1 MTPTHRPIWTLP
13 AEAVY
18 DHLGSSPQ
26 GLDENEAQQ
35 RLARFGPNEL
45 PAPAHRPLWLRFTD
59 QLTHFMAILLW
70 VAGTLAFISHTAAL
84 GWAIWAVILINAVFS
99 FWQEFRAERALS
111 ALKNVLPNLVRV
123 YRGGNLVQI
132 PARELVRGDAIQIE
146 EGDRIPA
153 DARLVTAESLYL
165 DISVLTGESLPVA
178 RNAYPVRQRVA
189 LPVRGGQPLER
200 PGEQPQVEKAN
211 PAEISN
217 LVLAGATVSSGRGL
231 AVVYATGTHTE
242 FGQVARITTEVVREP
257 STLEVQV
264 NHIVR
269 VITAIALS
277 MGVLIFA
284 LTSLLV
290 GMEIKESFIFAIG
303 IIVALVP
310 EGLLPTVTLSLAMG
324 VQRMVRRN
332 ALVRRLSAV
341 ETLSAVN
348 VICTDKT
355 GTLTKNEMTVRHL
368 WLPPLPEDF
377 PVKDSPVNEFLP
389 NESPP
394 NESPPNE
401 SSPKDA
407 PLSESLPKESS
418 LNKSQNAALSQ
429 AALMATTPNGHLKD
443 DDMEL
448 LPGQIRI
455 TGAGYDPTVGQVH
468 LPQDSPLT
476 WKVNLLLTGAALCSN
491 ARLTHL
497 TAPSRWQEMGDPT
510 EAALIV
516 AAAKA
521 GLNVEVLQQ
530 RYPRQRE
537 IPFDSRRRMMT
548 VVLDG
553 HEDLWPPTLSQ
564 TNPQTADLVAITKGA
579 PLEVVRHCQSILR
592 DGTVVPL
599 THADWEQVVA
609 ANDHFARQGF
619 RVLGLAIRPGSAD
632 LKDMKAQDLEQ
643 GLIFVGLVAMFD
655 PPRPEVPQAIAQC
668 HQAGIRVTMV
678 TGDYG
683 LTAEAIAQRIG
694 LVETNPATHEP
705 VRVITGDT
713 LGHLSD
719 AQLQQMVKYRS
730 RLVFARMAPE
740 HKLRLVEAYKATGA
754 VVAVTGDGVNDAP
767 ALRSAHI
774 GIAMGLNGTDV
785 AREAA
790 DIVLT
795 DDNFATIVGA
805 IEEGRTVYQN
815 IRKFIT
821 YILSSNVAELM
832 PFLLMVLLKIPPALV
847 IMQILA
853 IDLGT
858 DMVPALALG
867 AETAEA
873 GTMLRPPRHKS
884 HPLMDR
890 ALLLRAYCWLGVIE
904 AVLGMAAFFWVWHS
918 YGYGLTEIQ
927 AVTPDLLTH
936 SATAPVLAIYI
947 QATTMTLAA
956 IVASQDG
963 NVFACRSERVSI
975 WRLGWFS
982 NPLIWL
988 GIATEWILIIAIIKL
1003 PPLQAIF
1010 STAPLSLGQWVM
1022 LLICP
1027 PIVLGL
1033 EEIRKAVVRNRISAK
1048 ARAIP
1053 SSSPPS
1059 LPISP

>member
-1 MTPTHRPIWTLP
+1 
-13 AEAVY
+13 
-18 DHLGSSPQ
+18 
-26 GLDENEAQQ
+26 
-35 RLARFGPNEL
+35 
-45 PAPAHRPLWLRFTD
+45 
-59 QLTHFMAILLW
+59 
-70 VAGTLAFISHTAAL
+70 
-84 GWAIWAVILINAVFS
+84 
-99 FWQEFRAERALS
+99 
-111 ALKNVLPNLVRV
+111 
-123 YRGGNLVQI
+123 
-132 PARELVRGDAIQIE
+132 
-146 EGDRIPA
+146 
-153 DARLVTAESLYL
+153 
-165 DISVLTGESLPVA
+165 
-178 RNAYPVRQRVA
+178 
-189 LPVRGGQPLER
+189 
-200 PGEQPQVEKAN
+200 
-211 PAEISN
+211 
-217 LVLAGATVSSGRGL
+217 
-231 AVVYATGTHTE
+231 
-242 FGQVARITTEVVREP
+242 
-257 STLEVQV
+257 
-264 NHIVR
+264 
-269 VITAIALS
+269 
-277 MGVLIFA
+277 
-284 LTSLLV
+284 
-290 GMEIKESFIFAIG
+290 
-303 IIVALVP
+303 
-310 EGLLPTVTLSLAMG
+310 
-324 VQRMVRRN
+324 
-332 ALVRRLSAV
+332 
-341 ETLSAVN
+341 
-348 VICTDKT
+348 
-355 GTLTKNEMTVRHL
+355 
-368 WLPPLPEDF
+368 
-377 PVKDSPVNEFLP
+377 
-389 NESPP
+389 
-394 NESPPNE
+394 
-401 SSPKDA
+401 
-407 PLSESLPKESS
+407 
-418 LNKSQNAALSQ
+418 
-429 AALMATTPNGHLKD
+429 
-443 DDMEL
+443 
-448 LPGQIRI
+448 
-455 TGAGYDPTVGQVH
+455 
-468 LPQDSPLT
+468 
-476 WKVNLLLTGAALCSN
+476 
-491 ARLTHL
+491 
-497 TAPSRWQEMGDPT
+497 
-510 EAALIV
+510 
-516 AAAKA
+516 
-521 GLNVEVLQQ
+521 
-530 RYPRQRE
+530 
-537 IPFDSRRRMMT
+537 
-548 VVLDG
+548 
-553 HEDLWPPTLSQ
+553 
-564 TNPQTADLVAITKGA
+564 
-579 PLEVVRHCQSILR
+579 
-592 DGTVVPL
+592 
-599 THADWEQVVA
+599 
-609 ANDHFARQGF
+609 
-619 RVLGLAIRPGSAD
+619 
-632 LKDMKAQDLEQ
+632 MKAQDLEQ
-643 GLIFVGLVAMFD
+643 GLTFVGLIAMFD

-694 LVETNPATHEP
+694 LVENDPATHEP

-805 IEEGRTVYQN
+805 IEQGRTVYQN

-821 YILSSNVAELM
+821 YILASNVAELM

-867 AETAEA
+867 AEAAET
-873 GTMLRPPRHKS
+873 GTMLHPPRPKS

-988 GIATEWILIIAIIKL
+988 GIATEWMLIVAIIKV

-1010 STAPLSLGQWVM
+1010 STAPLNLGQWAM
-1022 LLICP
+1022 LLLCP

-1033 EEIRKAVVRNRISAK
+1033 EEFRKALMRRRISA
-1048 ARAIP
+1048 RPRVTP
-1053 SSSPPS
+1053 SSSSPS